1 MNLIRSSEVLVKNSI
16 AAVISP
22 LKDGLWSIN
31 KFYEALIDG
40 DVDPISGQCANYKH
54 SRKQI
59 VRAKKNL
66 ERSEQAAGTGLRSL
80 DVNIEI
86 MTRDMG
92 KLEQEM
98 RGTKLKLDN
107 LRTEQ
112 TSNED
117 LLKQSESSLE
127 QSRRNVNSARDTLR
141 KQEERKRKAKIVTG
155 VGLGV
160 TLIPVV
166 GWIAGPAMAIGG
178 AIEIDEASN
187 AAEVAEEEMRSFES
201 QVEKYRRKVS
211 ENKQKISQTESN
223 IKQKCDEVEQIR
235 HKTQKVKEQRE
246 AVADFQKKVRE
257 AVHVLSGLSGKA
269 RVAEAQT
276 RRFILQKP
284 VMKVMEDLM
293 KAAGEI
299 TRNQLL
305 SAEGIPKLINE
316 IKENNRKLAA
326 ICASAS
332 NAVNEGYY

>member
-1 MNLIRSSEVLVKNSI
+1 MNRIRSSEVLVKNSI

-40 DVDPISGQCANYKH
+40 DVDPISGHCGNYKH

-98 RGTKLKLDN
+98 RETKLKLDN

-160 TLIPVV
+160 TLIPVF

-178 AIEIDEASN
+178 AIEIDEASH
-187 AAEVAEEEMRSFES
+187 AAEVAEEEVRSFES

-211 ENKQKISQTESN
+211 ENKQKISQTETD
-223 IKQKCDEVEQIR
+223 IKQKCGEVEQIR

-269 RVAEAQT
+269 RVAEVQT

-284 VMKVMEDLM
+284 VMKVMENLM

-299 TRNQLL
+299 TGNQLL

-326 ICASAS
+326 ICTSAS
-332 NAVNEGYY
+332 NAENEGYY

>member
-1 MNLIRSSEVLVKNSI
+1 VLVKNSI

-31 KFYEALIDG
+31 KVYEALIDG
-40 DVDPISGQCANYKH
+40 VVDPINGQCANYKH

-59 VRAKKNL
+59 VQAKKNL
-66 ERSEQAAGTGLRSL
+66 ERSEQAAGTGLKSL
-80 DVNIEI
+80 DENIEV

-98 RGTKLKLDN
+98 RDTTQKLDN

-112 TSNED
+112 TCNED

-141 KQEERKRKAKIVTG
+141 KQEERKRKAKVVTG

-160 TLIPVV
+160 TLIPIV

-178 AIEIDEASN
+178 AIEIDEASH
-187 AAEVAEEEMRSFES
+187 AAKVAEEEVRSSES
-201 QVEKYRRKVS
+201 QVEKYRSKVS
-211 ENKQKISQTESN
+211 EYKQKISQTESD
-223 IKQKCDEVEQIR
+223 IKQKRDKVEQIR
-235 HKTQKVKEQRE
+235 NKTQKVKEQRG
-246 AVADFQKKVRE
+246 AVADFQEKVRK
-257 AVHVLSGLSGKA
+257 AVHVLGGLSGKA
-269 RVAEAQT
+269 RVAEIQT

-299 TRNQLL
+299 TGNQLL
-305 SAEGIPKLINE
+305 SAEGIPKLLSE

-326 ICASAS
+326 ICASDSSAEH
-332 NAVNEGYY
+332 EGYY